1 MPNPMQTIS
10 NERPDT
16 IDALKLLEE
25 LDADLRAVAYP
36 EESRHAFSVER
47 LLKENVAFF
56 VTRTNGEPAAC
67 GGVKLFDSEYGEVKR
82 MYVRPVFRGLGFGK
96 TMLSH
101 LEGHARQHG
110 VKLLRLETG
119 IHQKDAIRLYER
131 FGFNRRGPFGEYK
144 EDPMSVYFEKN
155 L

>member
-1 MPNPMQTIS
+1 MQTIS

-16 IDALKLLEE
+16 LDALKLLEE
-25 LDADLRAVAYP
+25 LDADLRAVEYP

-67 GGVKLFDSEYGEVKR
+67 GGVKIFDSEYAEVKR
-82 MYVRPVFRGLGFGK
+82 MYVRPTFRGLGFGK
-96 TMLSH
+96 RMLKH
-101 LEGHARQHG
+101 LEDHARQHG
-110 VKLLRLETG
+110 VSLLRLETG
-119 IHQKDAIRLYER
+119 IHQTDAIRLYER

-144 EDPMSVYFEKN
+144 EDPVSVYFEKD
-155 L
+155 LR